1 MSCILRFWGKDFNP
15 QKAIEG
21 VPLAADK
28 LWLVGERRFPE
39 STKALNL
46 NKSSGV
52 NFLVS
57 AAEFSELPLQI
68 EHATSFLAT
77 HHSWLVCLSSA
88 PGLEGAV
95 IDFGAEINN
104 PFSQSYSFPPALLT
118 ALGKANITLGLSIYP
133 YDDATE
139 DA

>member
-15 QKAIEG
+15 KKAIEG

-28 LWLVGERRFPE
+28 VWLAGERRFPD
-39 STKALNL
+39 STKILTL

-57 AAEFSELPLQI
+57 TAEFSELPLQI

-77 HHSWLVCLSSA
+77 HHAWLASLSSA
-88 PGLEGAV
+88 PGLEGSI
-95 IDFGAEINN
+95 IDFGAEISN
-104 PFSQSYSFPPALLT
+104 PFSQSYSFPPALLA

-133 YDDATE
+133 CDDATE